1 MSDDFVRPL
10 LPPPFPFPRVPRFL
24 RASRRNPPT
33 RTAHGRVGFV
43 AGRGE
48 RRGRTKRRRHWS
60 TARSCLGGS
69 GWRLFFFLFFFFFS
83 FFSFFLSFLPF
94 LLFLLGCCCVF
105 FFFLFF
111 CLQLKCSVPRS
122 HRRTTTRPRR
132 RPLRSRPTVAENT
145 VYTYSTYFFSMLL
158 EPGSAVVG
166 LPLGRTDGRM

>member
-10 LPPPFPFPRVPRFL
+10 LPPPLPL
-24 RASRRNPPT
+24 PPC
-33 RTAHGRVGFV
+33 TAISPCLAAESPHTHSTWPCWLCGWKGGE
-43 AGRGE
+43 AGADEAQTSLVDGSVMSRGE
-48 RRGRTKRRRHWS
+48 RLE
-60 TARSCLGGS
+60 A
-69 GWRLFFFLFFFFFS
+69 LFFSFLFFLFFFFFL
-83 FFSFFLSFLPF
+83 SFFLAFLAF
-94 LLFLLGCCCVF
+94 LARLLLC
-105 FFFLFF
+105 FFFLPFF